1 MRAFEFLLEAERP
14 GFARGAKVR
23 APAAA
28 PAAAPEQDQE
38 LDSPDIESLKQALS
52 SKIKELPTDPETM
65 KLLHEIEDLLASIGA
80 GGRTKYVGNVLQA
93 IEDPDVNKAQKLLA
107 KYFMS
112 LDANPKD
119 RQAMLDLWKADQLVN
134 VDLLLTP
141 GKHTVAN
148 LINGYDKNP
157 AIKEMTDD
165 LSQIAALGQGKG
177 EFLLSVFSKKITKA
191 EKGDLAIKGVG
202 TVEVKTT
209 DKGAGRFMDQQVRPT
224 QNYQAA
230 VNDFKTTFKDVIAQQ
245 GIKSSGISL
254 TNLIKIYGALN
265 VDQRDLFIEKLSAAI
280 SNLFPAAPDLVG
292 PIVDSVVAGNAN
304 QAKQR
309 YAVANLNNYMAQKK
323 DDVGILAINLAKD
336 PYTFVFFTDNKSLNA
351 GGMRLHS
358 STAYP
363 IAVDFRDAYPQTDIQ
378 DTAQAQTAV

>member
-1 MRAFEFLLEAERP
+1 MRAFEILSE
-14 GFARGAKVR
+14 KV
-23 APAAA
+23 ATKKIAAA
-28 PAAAPEQDQE
+28 PVDSEV
-38 LDSPDIESLKQALS
+38 DSPAIEQLKLALS
-52 SKIKELPTDPETM
+52 AKIKELPTDPETM
-65 KLLHEIEDLLASIGA
+65 KLLQEIEDLLASIGA
-80 GGRTKYVGNVLQA
+80 GSRSKFVGNILQT

-112 LDANPKD
+112 LDATPEHRK
-119 RQAMLDLWKADQLVN
+119 AMLELWKADKLVN
-134 VDLLLTP
+134 VKALVTP

-191 EKGDLAIKGVG
+191 EGKGDLHINGVG

-209 DKGAGRFMDQQVRPT
+209 DIGAGRFMDQQVKPT
-224 QNYQAA
+224 PNYQNA
-230 VNDFKTTFKDVIAQQ
+230 VNDFRKTFKDVIAQQ
-245 GIKSSGISL
+245 GITASGISI
-254 TNLIKIYGALN
+254 TNLIKLNGALN
-265 VDQRDLFIEKLSAAI
+265 VKQRGLFSKKLSAAVA
-280 SNLFPAAPDLVG
+280 NLFPAAPESVA
-292 PIVDSVVAGNAN
+292 PIVDSIVAGNAN

-309 YAVANLNNYMAQKK
+309 YAVANLNNYMRQK

-336 PYTFVFFTDNKSLNA
+336 PYTFVFFTDNASLNA

-358 STAYP
+358 STGYP
-363 IAVDFRDAYPQTDIQ
+363 IASDVRDAYPQTNIV
-378 DTAQAQTAV
+378 DTKQAQE

>member
-1 MRAFEFLLEAERP
+1 MRSFEFITEAVP
-14 GFARGAKVR
+14 AMK
-23 APAAA
+23 APKSAGAA
-28 PAAAPEQDQE
+28 PGVQSSENPEA
-38 LDSPDIESLKQALS
+38 DSPEIEALKQALS
-52 SKIKELPTDPETM
+52 SKIRELPTDPETM

-80 GGRTKYVGNVLQA
+80 GSRTKYVGNVLQA

-107 KYFMS
+107 KYVMS
-112 LDANPKD
+112 LEASPKD
-119 RQAMLDLWKADQLVN
+119 RQAMIDVWKADKLVN
-134 VDLLLTP
+134 VQLLLTP
-141 GKHTVAN
+141 GKHTVAD
-148 LINGYDKNP
+148 LINGYEQNP
-157 AIKEMTDD
+157 AIREMTDD

-191 EKGDLAIKGVG
+191 EKGDLAISGVG

-230 VNDFKTTFKDVIAQQ
+230 VNDFKATFKDVIAQQ
-245 GIKSSGISL
+245 GIKTPGISIP
-254 TNLIKIYGALN
+254 NLIKLNGALN
-265 VDQRDLFIEKLSAAI
+265 VKQRDLFTKKLTAAI
-280 SNLFPAAPDLVG
+280 SNIFPAAQDMVG
-292 PIVDSVVAGNAN
+292 PIVDSIVAGNAN

-323 DDVGILAINLAKD
+323 DDVGILAINLAKN

-358 STAYP
+358 STGYP
-363 IAVDFRDAYPQTDIQ
+363 IAVDFRDAYPQTDIV
-378 DTAQAQTAV
+378 DTSQAQEAV

>member
-1 MRAFEFLLEAERP
+1 MRAFEFLIEAVP
-14 GFARGAKVR
+14 AMKVKKSAGP

-28 PAAAPEQDQE
+28 APDTEV
-38 LDSPDIESLKQALS
+38 DSPEIEALKQALS
-52 SKIKELPTDPETM
+52 AKIKELPTDPETL
-65 KLLHEIEDLLASIGA
+65 KLLHEIEDLLSTIGA
-80 GGRTKYVGNVLQA
+80 GSRSKYVGNVLQT

-112 LDANPKD
+112 LDATPEQRK
-119 RQAMLDLWKADQLVN
+119 AMLELWKADKLVN
-134 VDLLLTP
+134 VKALVTP

-191 EKGDLAIKGVG
+191 EGKGDLHINGLG

-209 DKGAGRFMDQQVRPT
+209 DVGAGRFMDQQVKPT
-224 QNYQAA
+224 PNYQNA
-230 VNDFKTTFKDVIAQQ
+230 VNDFRATFKDAITQQ
-245 GIKSSGISL
+245 GLTSSGISIA
-254 TNLIKIYGALN
+254 NLIKLN
-265 VDQRDLFIEKLSAAI
+265 ASLNPKQRSLFAKKLTAAVA
-280 SNLFPAAPDLVG
+280 NLFPAAPEAVG
-292 PIVDSVVAGNAN
+292 PIVDSIVAGNVN

-309 YAVANLNNYMAQKK
+309 YAVANLNNYMAQK

-336 PYTFVFFTDNKSLNA
+336 PYTFVFFKDNASLNA

-358 STAYP
+358 GTGYP
-363 IAVDFRDAYPQTDIQ
+363 IAGDVRDAYPQTNIV
-378 DTAQAQTAV
+378 DTTQAQDQV

>member
-1 MRAFEFLLEAERP
+1 MRSFEFITE
-14 GFARGAKVR
+14 KVAAMR
-23 APAAA
+23 APAKAA
-28 PAAAPEQDQE
+28 PAPLQQPADSEV
-38 LDSPDIESLKQALS
+38 DSPEIEGLKQALS
-52 SKIKELPTDPETM
+52 SKIRELPTDPETM

-80 GGRTKYVGNVLQA
+80 GSRTKYVGNILQA

-107 KYFMS
+107 KYVMS
-112 LDANPKD
+112 LDANPKE
-119 RQAMLDLWKADQLVN
+119 RQAMIELWKADKLVN
-134 VDLLLTP
+134 TQLLLTP
-141 GKHTVAN
+141 GKHTVAD
-148 LINGYDKNP
+148 LINGYEQNP

-177 EFLLSVFSKKITKA
+177 EFMLSVFSKKITKA
-191 EKGDLAIKGVG
+191 EKGDLAIQGVG

-245 GIKSSGISL
+245 GVKSAGISIA
-254 TNLIKIYGALN
+254 NLIKINGALN
-265 VDQRDLFIEKLSAAI
+265 VKQRGLFVKKLTAAI
-280 SNLFPAAPDLVG
+280 SNLFPAAQDMVG
-292 PIVDSVVAGNAN
+292 PIVDSIVAGNAN

-323 DDVGILAINLAKD
+323 DDVGILAINLAKN

-358 STAYP
+358 STGYP
-363 IAVDFRDAYPQTDIQ
+363 IAVDFRDAYPQTDIV
-378 DTAQAQTAV
+378 DTAQAQEPA